1 MKKIDVIFNV
11 LIEWWA
17 SPCPTALV
25 FLTANQRR
33 GLSVFSDFSVF
44 SDLVSLVG

>member
-33 GLSVFSDFSVF
+33 GLSVFSVF